1 MNYISEMT
9 KSQAAII
16 AGIGLLLMTVL
27 AIFANFF
34 VLESLI
40 VDGDAI
46 LTSSNIIASNGLFRW
61 GLSCLLI
68 VAILDIVVAWALYV
82 MLKPINRS
90 LSLLTA
96 IFRIVY
102 ATILGVA
109 IASLLNVLNLLS
121 GADYLT
127 VFATNQLYSEVMLS
141 INTFNN
147 VWNIGIVFFGLHLF
161 FLGYLVYKSE
171 NIHKIFGILLIVA
184 SFGYLIDAF
193 GEFLIANYNL
203 TVGMFTFIGELLFMF
218 WLLIKGRKYE

>member
-1 MNYISEMT
+1 M
-9 KSQAAII
+9 
-16 AGIGLLLMTVL
+16 
-27 AIFANFF
+27 
-34 VLESLI
+34 ESLI
-40 VDGDAI
+40 VDLDAT
-46 LTSSNIIASNGLFRW
+46 LTSNNIASSEVLFRF
-61 GLSCLLI
+61 GICSLLI
-68 VAILDIVVAWALYV
+68 VAILDVIVAWALYI
-82 MLKPINRS
+82 MLKPVNKS
-90 LSLLTA
+90 LSLLMA

-102 ATILGVA
+102 ATILG
-109 IASLLNVLNLLS
+109 IALTSLFTVLKLLS
-121 GADYLT
+121 SANYLT
-127 VFATNQLYSEVMLS
+127 VFETNKLYSEVMLS

-147 VWNIGIVFFGLHLF
+147 IWNIGIVFFGLHLF